1 MRRKELQ
8 QGWKNEIQDFLAIR
22 RKLVSIRLDKPWTEF
37 SKQSVSLLTGH
48 LGVYQLGNAREE
60 IIYIG
65 VANARSRFG
74 LRGELEKW
82 LTIHGIEISFFRVE
96 VTMAY
101 KTRHAELMQTFLHD
115 FKRLPL
121 VNGSM
126 NVTSLGSL
134 KAG

>member
-1 MRRKELQ
+1 M
-8 QGWKNEIQDFLAIR
+8 
-22 RKLVSIRLDKPWTEF
+22 SIRLDKPWTEF
-37 SKQSVSLLTGH
+37 SKQSVSRLTGH
-48 LGVYQLGNAREE
+48 LGIYQLGNARGE

-82 LTIHGIEISFFRVE
+82 LKIHDIGICFFRVE

-101 KTRHAELMQTFLHD
+101 KTRHVELMQIFLHD

-121 VNGSM
+121 ANESM

-134 KAG
+134 KTG

>member
-1 MRRKELQ
+1 M
-8 QGWKNEIQDFLAIR
+8 
-22 RKLVSIRLDKPWTEF
+22 SIRLDKPWTEF

-48 LGVYQLGNAREE
+48 LGIYQLGNARGE

-82 LTIHGIEISFFRVE
+82 LKTHDIGISFFRVE

-101 KTRHAELMQTFLHD
+101 KTRHVELLQIFLHD
-115 FKRLPL
+115 FKRMPL
-121 VNGSM
+121 ANKNM
-126 NVTSLGSL
+126 NVASWGRLN
-134 KAG
+134 AG

>member
-1 MRRKELQ
+1 M
-8 QGWKNEIQDFLAIR
+8 
-22 RKLVSIRLDKPWTEF
+22 SIRLDKPWTEF

-48 LGVYQLGNAREE
+48 LGVYQLGNTREE

-82 LTIHGIEISFFRVE
+82 LTIHDIGISFFRVE

-101 KTRHAELMQTFLHD
+101 KTRHAELLQIFLHD

-121 VNGSM
+121 ANKNM
-126 NVTSLGSL
+126 NVTSMGRLNVG
-134 KAG
+134 